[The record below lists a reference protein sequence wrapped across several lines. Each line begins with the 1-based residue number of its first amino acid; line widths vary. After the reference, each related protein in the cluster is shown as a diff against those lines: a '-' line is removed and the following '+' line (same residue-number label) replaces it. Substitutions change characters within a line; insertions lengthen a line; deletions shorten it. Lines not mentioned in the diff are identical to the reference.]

1 MLIAL
6 IISYL
11 NVLLNVLGRFCK
23 RYFLLLFLLKIK
35 ILQLTQFYKTN
46 FYRLSFSYFC
56 FIVIFVKLLMFNNL
70 FIPFLKKI
78 GFGIYFFVE
87 YLYSQ
92 NAFLKY
98 FVS

>member
-6 IISYL
+6 VISYL
-11 NVLLNVLGRFCK
+11 NVLLNDFVKFRK
-23 RYFLLLFLLKIK
+23 TYYLLLFLLKVK
-35 ILQLTQFYKTN
+35 IFEFKQFYKTN

-56 FIVIFVKLLMFNNL
+56 FIVIFVKLLMINNL